1 MKNLVSLLLIFL
13 FFFFSFGV
21 LEAKS
26 TNITGA
32 VQNGNV
38 FTVTPSH
45 KNASGTTGF
54 RQYSNFTLD
63 QNHIL
68 NLQFQNNMNRF
79 VNIVNNSV
87 TINGILNTV
96 KDGNFYN
103 GNVVFITRGGFTV
116 GANGVLNLGSLNVYA
131 RTVANPNIDTLSQM
145 TDEALATE
153 LNSYKNACAAN
164 ITINGRIFAKDEVN
178 FYSNNFVQ
186 GANSSIIV
194 GFDDSKIQNGNTQV
208 GIAKEITAQNAL
220 NKAIAISDIINT
232 GKFKNLENNY
242 NFSAKNGKIQIVSK
256 DISIQGTIKS
266 GNDIKISQTG
276 GRNFNINGNIETKN
290 NLNIIKIEGAYEIGI
305 NNYANLL
312 AENKLNIFNEGTGRI
327 VVRNGSIIN
336 GYDVNL
342 IQQNGQ
348 NLEIS
353 GIINTSHDLNI
364 IKNTNYDILIS
375 NTAVLN
381 SGNEMN
387 LVNNGAGRIIIQG
400 NGILNGYD
408 ININQKSGGHLDI
421 LGKIDAKNNIT
432 ITKTGGNNIN
442 IKNKINAGNNLK
454 INSSETS
461 SILIDSDVIAKNINF
476 ISDSTGN
483 ITINGNLNANDLIN
497 IEKNNVG
504 QIILNANSKLE
515 ASDVNLTQNTASE
528 MLVNGNIVANNDVTL
543 KSTGS
548 GNLTINGNL
557 NANDLINIEKNNV
570 GQIILN
576 ANSKLEASDVNL
588 TQNTASEMFITGRI
602 ITNNDIN
609 LKCLNSVSGIRIN
622 SQANLNAKGK
632 LDIDTS
638 NKLIVA
644 GETNGQT
651 IDIICSYFYLSG
663 GKLIADNDITIN
675 NISENNWTGINGT
688 ISVLK
693 EGNVTLN
700 TNTWLGFYDNDITN
714 INIKKGN
721 LYINALKGN
730 ADEHNNIRPAGVINL
745 DDGNIVINSSTGVT
759 LGTKTVTANNLE
771 VNNSSDYQTT
781 LSRNVNLKNDLKIN
795 NTGNGSIRIKNATI
809 SNNGSVE
816 LNANNNISIS
826 NSNLDTQKDIKVS
839 ETNGQLSIY
848 NNDIDINNGNLIINK
863 VDNTTSQIAN
873 NSVTINNTNLNVKN
887 GKIDIKNNSP
897 KQLVITNNNIAANDL
912 NILNENTLNTDDT
925 LNNIYISGTMDIKN
939 DTTITNNGYGSILLR
954 SGTELKS
961 GNHLEIVNNENGKNL
976 NINNTQISANND
988 VTLINNGKGNTTF
1001 RNSSNI
1007 SSSKGDVSIINGEN
1021 AGYIKLED
1029 GNISAMDWVTVS
1041 NKKNGQV
1048 YINGDFELLPDG
1060 TVKFTPKVKFISK
1073 NNKYRIQDYLYDI
1086 SQSENGLLVI
1096 TLEELKSIGVE
1107 TQKLLNEKK
1116 ISEKINLLELCKL
1129 TQILF

>member
-1 MKNLVSLLLIFL
+1 MKNLVSLLLMFL
-13 FFFFSFGV
+13 FFFFFGV

-145 TDEALATE
+145 TDEALTTE
-153 LNSYKNACAAN
+153 LNSYKNACSGA
-164 ITINGRIFAKDEVN
+164 ITINGRILAKDEVN
-178 FYSNNFVQ
+178 FYSNSFTQ
-186 GANSSIIV
+186 GANSVIAV

-290 NLNIIKIEGAYEIGI
+290 NLNIIKIEGAYDIGI

-342 IQQNGQ
+342 IQQNGP

-408 ININQKSGGHLDI
+408 ININQKSGAHLDI
-421 LGKIDAKNNIT
+421 LGKINAKNNIT

-461 SILIDSDVIAKNINF
+461 SILVDSDVIAKNINF

-497 IEKNNVG
+497 IEKNN
-504 QIILNANSKLE
+504 L
-515 ASDVNLTQNTASE
+515 
-528 MLVNGNIVANNDVTL
+528 
-543 KSTGS
+543 
-548 GNLTINGNL
+548 
-557 NANDLINIEKNNV
+557 

-588 TQNTASEMFITGRI
+588 TQNTASEMFINGRI

-638 NKLIVA
+638 DKLIVA
-644 GETNGQT
+644 GETNVKT
-651 IDIICSYFYLSG
+651 IDIICSFFYLSG

-759 LGTKTVTANNLE
+759 LGTKTITANNLE

-795 NTGNGSIRIKNATI
+795 NTGNGSIGIKKATI

-816 LNANNNISIS
+816 LNANNNIVIS

-848 NNDIDINNGNLIINK
+848 NNNIDINNGNLIINK

-961 GNHLEIVNNENGKNL
+961 GNNLEIVNNENGKNL

-1007 SSSKGDVSIINGEN
+1007 SSSKGDASIINGEN

-1086 SQSENGLLVI
+1086 SQSENGLLAI

-1129 TQILF
+1129 ANLSKQNKIEIDKLIILSKDLDLNDIFRKYWTANNYELK